1 MSSVAGDVTDA
12 GYIDGYWIQ
21 GKDDRIDGH
30 AFYKSRDLVHWA
42 RVPRIGPKTFSGCT
56 GGLAFDDDANR
67 TAVVVYPPCG
77 GNIVAAVAKDHSLA
91 EWKRFA
97 DEEGTRNI
105 SCVN

>member
-1 MSSVAGDVTDA
+1 MHAPKMFSITGDVTDA

-30 AFYKSRDLVHWA
+30 AFYKSRNLVHWL
-42 RVPRIGPKTFSGCT
+42 RVPRIGPKIFSGCT

-77 GNIVAAVAKDHSLA
+77 GNIMAAVAKDHSLT
-91 EWKRFA
+91 EWKRLA
-97 DEEGTRNI
+97 D
-105 SCVN
+105 